1 VARGNSY
8 PDAAGGGASDV
19 LRHPAN
25 HRNPMSKKG
34 DHALSA
40 ANFFRQL
47 MIHNITEKRQIMP
60 HLLHIDSSITGEQ
73 STSRRLSARAARRW
87 LAAHPGGTITFRDLA
102 AHPIPHFDAVTGL
115 ARMVPPEK
123 RSRAEHLS
131 FALSV
136 ELINEIKQADT
147 VLLGVPLYNYGPPS
161 TIKAWV
167 DHLIAPGVS
176 VDAQTNAGLLGDT
189 EFIVLAARGGGY
201 GPGTPREGWD
211 HAEPW
216 LRHALSTTGLEPRF
230 ITAELTVASSNP
242 AMADLIPLA
251 AESLVQAETAID
263 ELWSDLHCAA

>member
-1 VARGNSY
+1 
-8 PDAAGGGASDV
+8 
-19 LRHPAN
+19 
-25 HRNPMSKKG
+25 
-34 DHALSA
+34 
-40 ANFFRQL
+40 
-47 MIHNITEKRQIMP
+47 MP

-87 LAAHPGGTITFRDLA
+87 LAAHQGGTITFRDLA

-123 RSRAEHLS
+123 RTRAEQLS

-136 ELINEIKQADT
+136 ELINEIKLADT
-147 VLLGVPLYNYGPPS
+147 VVLGLPLYNYGPPS

-242 AMADLIPLA
+242 AMADHRQPMVGPPVRRVRVA
-251 AESLVQAETAID
+251 AADRSPYETCWSGASFRKPNRLSRNQSKEKSHESFR
-263 ELWSDLHCAA
+263 

>member
-1 VARGNSY
+1 MTN
-8 PDAAGGGASDV
+8 
-19 LRHPAN
+19 
-25 HRNPMSKKG
+25 
-34 DHALSA
+34 
-40 ANFFRQL
+40 
-47 MIHNITEKRQIMP
+47 
-60 HLLHIDSSITGEQ
+60 LLHIDSLITGEQ

-87 LAAHPGGTITFRDLA
+87 LGAHPGETITYRDLA
-102 AHPIPHFDAVTGL
+102 AHPIPHFDTATGL
-115 ARMVPPEK
+115 ARMVPPDK
-123 RSRAEHLS
+123 RSHAEQLS

-147 VLLGVPLYNYGPPS
+147 VLLGLPLYNYGAPS

-176 VDAQTNAGLLGDT
+176 VDAETNAGLLADT

-211 HAEPW
+211 HAESW
-216 LRHALSTTGLEPRF
+216 LRHALSPTGIEPQF

-251 AESLVQAETAID
+251 AESLARAEATID
-263 ELWSDLHCAA
+263 ELWASVHCATQE

>member
-1 VARGNSY
+1 MA
-8 PDAAGGGASDV
+8 
-19 LRHPAN
+19 
-25 HRNPMSKKG
+25 
-34 DHALSA
+34 
-40 ANFFRQL
+40 
-47 MIHNITEKRQIMP
+47 

-115 ARMVPPEK
+115 ARMVPQEK
-123 RSRAEHLS
+123 RTRAEQLS

-147 VLLGVPLYNYGPPS
+147 VVLGLPLYNYGPPS
-161 TIKAWV
+161 AVKAWV
-167 DHLIAPGVS
+167 DHLSLQEYRSTRRPMPDCSQHRIHRSRRARRRIRPRH
-176 VDAQTNAGLLGDT
+176 T
-189 EFIVLAARGGGY
+189 E
-201 GPGTPREGWD
+201 EGWD

-216 LRHALSTTGLEPRF
+216 LRHALSATGLEPRF

-251 AESLVQAETAID
+251 ADSLVRA
-263 ELWSDLHCAA
+263 

>member
-1 VARGNSY
+1 M
-8 PDAAGGGASDV
+8 V
-19 LRHPAN
+19 L
-25 HRNPMSKKG
+25 
-34 DHALSA
+34 
-40 ANFFRQL
+40 
-47 MIHNITEKRQIMP
+47 
-60 HLLHIDSSITGEQ
+60 
-73 STSRRLSARAARRW
+73 
-87 LAAHPGGTITFRDLA
+87 
-102 AHPIPHFDAVTGL
+102 
-115 ARMVPPEK
+115 PEK
-123 RSRAEHLS
+123 RTRAEQFS

-147 VLLGVPLYNYGPPS
+147 VLLGLPLYNYCPPS

-201 GPGTPREGWD
+201 GPGTPREDWD

-216 LRHALSTTGLEPRF
+216 LRHALSATGLEPRF

-251 AESLVQAETAID
+251 ADSLMRAEAAID
-263 ELWSDLHCAA
+263 ELWGTVHCAA